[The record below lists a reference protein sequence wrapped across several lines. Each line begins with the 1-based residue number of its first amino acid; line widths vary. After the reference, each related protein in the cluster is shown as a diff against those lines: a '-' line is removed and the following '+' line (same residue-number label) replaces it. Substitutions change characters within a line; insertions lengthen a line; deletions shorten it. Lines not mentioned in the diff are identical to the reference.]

1 MYIREKKTKTTP
13 VLQLVSG
20 ERGHDGK
27 VRQHII
33 LSLGNVPIPDELR
46 RTIAHEVENRL
57 NGYQRLM
64 PLDLAIAEW
73 VDFILKKLKDENQ
86 NHQLNWWYAPA
97 LEGHITGSP
106 IRGSEGSPTA
116 SISRAAAKAACFLM
130 P

>member
-20 ERGHDGK
+20 DRGHDGK

-46 RTIAHEVENRL
+46 KTIAHEVENRL
-57 NGYQRLM
+57 NGYQRLL

-73 VDFILKKLKDENQ
+73 VDFILKKLKDENKLLPVK
-86 NHQLNWWYAPA
+86 H
-97 LEGHITGSP
+97 LEQ
-106 IRGSEGSPTA
+106 
-116 SISRAAAKAACFLM
+116 SRSSAQVINGVQFEQIDHENGTLLGPLLPLESANF
-130 P
+130 